1 VGTLLDILLASENS
15 HVSRVHPG
23 TQLTTHKR
31 ASTRTQFKLLPSTL
45 ERWHNLLLLFT
56 LLILTSSTP
65 ESPKRRILKA
75 KDPSLALPHH
85 KLNILKN
92 KPTSTKIMDNS
103 NPQTSSDQHEKVC
116 IIGSGNWGSAISTL
130 VGRNCA
136 RLQKCETDV
145 NMWVYEEEVETEDG
159 SIQKLTD
166 VINTQHEN
174 VKYLPGI
181 KLPENIK
188 AVPDLAEACDGA
200 TLLIFVLPHQFL
212 PKLLPTIREA
222 AHPSCRGVSLIK
234 GLGTFVVVA

>member
-1 VGTLLDILLASENS
+1 
-15 HVSRVHPG
+15 
-23 TQLTTHKR
+23 
-31 ASTRTQFKLLPSTL
+31 
-45 ERWHNLLLLFT
+45 
-56 LLILTSSTP
+56 
-65 ESPKRRILKA
+65 
-75 KDPSLALPHH
+75 
-85 KLNILKN
+85 
-92 KPTSTKIMDNS
+92 
-103 NPQTSSDQHEKVC
+103 
-116 IIGSGNWGSAISTL
+116 
-130 VGRNCA
+130 
-136 RLQKCETDV
+136 
-145 NMWVYEEEVETEDG
+145 MWVYEEEVETEDG

-181 KLPENIK
+181 ELPNNVK